1 MKTQYQVIIFY
12 KYIFIENPGELMR
25 SQKEIWNELNL
36 KGRMIIASEGINGTL
51 EGTKSNI
58 KKFTKILKEDPRF
71 SNLFIKTSPGNGQSF
86 RKASIKVRGEI
97 VATHLKDDINPTQ
110 ITGKYLKASELHEWL
125 ESGKKFY
132 IVDMRNDY
140 EQLSGFFKDS
150 ILSEF
155 RQFYDLPKILPKIA
169 HLKDATI
176 VTVCTAGVRCEKASG
191 FLVSNGFSDVYQL
204 WGGIHTYMQEYPN
217 QNFKG
222 KLYVFDNRLI
232 VGFNLDNETHQVIGK
247 CFKCGAASEDY
258 QNCAFNFC
266 HYHTIVCSD
275 CLNPDGNFYC
285 TRQCELNHLQN
296 SKFLKVNKCL
306 F

>member
-1 MKTQYQVIIFY
+1 MKTQYEVIIFY

-51 EGTKSNI
+51 EGKKSNI

-140 EQLSGFFKDS
+140 EQLSGYFENS

-232 VGFNLDNETHQVIGK
+232 VGFNEGEKSEVVGRCFHCKTKSDNYV
-247 CFKCGAASEDY
+247 
-258 QNCAFNFC
+258 NCAYDFC
-266 HYHTIVCSD
+266 HYHTIMCKNCLTDGIPYCSND
-275 CLNPDGNFYC
+275 C
-285 TRQCELNHLQN
+285 RQKNNGRH
-296 SKFLKVNKCL
+296 STAA
-306 F
+306 